1 MKQHN
6 LKPACLSWLDIAD
19 IKMGEDKQYL
29 VEGVTKEKL
38 LKWRVLILRFAA
50 FCWCRNSNLAIRGIL
65 GMVVV
70 GKGSIRHYMNAALWM
85 WRHRYQRR
93 RRLLHRTSL
102 GNYANR
108 VKVQYLA
115 LFFMTPPPGQP
126 SMSMP

>member
-6 LKPACLSWLDIAD
+6 LKPAWLSWLDIAD

-70 GKGSIRHYMNAALWM
+70 GKGSIRHYMNAALCM
-85 WRHRYQRR
+85 WRHIRGGADFSTAPVWETMQI
-93 RRLLHRTSL
+93 
-102 GNYANR
+102 G
-108 VKVQYLA
+108 
-115 LFFMTPPPGQP
+115 
-126 SMSMP
+126 